1 MIDSLEKKSPID
13 PKDVISEIEADTTAR
28 LERAEA
34 AKETKQVEEKEAEKT
49 PIRKIIQKIAGKEEL
64 QKIEAEIA
72 EKQRKKTDA
81 PN

>member
-1 MIDSLEKKSPID
+1 MIDNLEKKSPID